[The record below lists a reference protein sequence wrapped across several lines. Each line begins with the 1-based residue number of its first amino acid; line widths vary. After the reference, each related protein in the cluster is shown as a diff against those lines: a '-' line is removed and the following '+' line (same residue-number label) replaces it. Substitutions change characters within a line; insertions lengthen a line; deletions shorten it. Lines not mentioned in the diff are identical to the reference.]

1 MFINL
6 LSKTWI
12 SASYQSQSY
21 PQGKWRGK
29 RSKNQFLIFSPTFNS
44 NVSDCFEDG
53 IVNETLELS
62 DKGSLH
68 TADDTKQ
75 KGGKVYVMGN
85 RALYTS
91 EPGAYLHTY
100 VPMATGWRVVTT
112 ELWSEQWTVKQLRWN
127 TELSS
132 RFLLFLVSNLKNNI
146 CTCFQVNRATP
157 QSQCCSPTLHLWS
170 ATWYRNAIWREPDE
184 CI

>member
-1 MFINL
+1 MGNIYNVYKLAVQDLDFCLIPKPE
-6 LSKTWI
+6 LST
-12 SASYQSQSY
+12 
-21 PQGKWRGK
+21 GKMEGEEEQK
-29 RSKNQFLIFSPTFNS
+29 SVPHIFPHVQL
-44 NVSDCFEDG
+44 NVSHCFEDG

-62 DKGSLH
+62 DQGSLY

-112 ELWSEQWTVKQLRWN
+112 EL
-127 TELSS
+127 
-132 RFLLFLVSNLKNNI
+132 
-146 CTCFQVNRATP
+146 
-157 QSQCCSPTLHLWS
+157 
-170 ATWYRNAIWREPDE
+170 
-184 CI
+184 